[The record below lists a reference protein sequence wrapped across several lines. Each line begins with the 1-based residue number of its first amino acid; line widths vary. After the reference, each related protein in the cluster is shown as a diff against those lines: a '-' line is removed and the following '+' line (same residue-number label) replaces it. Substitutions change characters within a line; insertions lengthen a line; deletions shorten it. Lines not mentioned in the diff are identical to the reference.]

1 MTLLSKANSDATS
14 PAQPDSGKHNPLT
27 IFAVLWAILLP
38 LTALTFG
45 PEINPGD
52 VLLAITAVL
61 SIFILAPSNRTMF
74 GHLSAII
81 IVLALVYFAV
91 ALAAGI
97 NARDIEESTL
107 NTVKLFVSLASSLIV
122 LVGVARVSGPD
133 AIHRVMM
140 GYAIGSCILAIST
153 WVSQAEVAYRY
164 VGLAGHPVEVGGT
177 LGVAAAYLAFW
188 QTRSKAQLAGKLLG
202 LAVLASGFLRAETL
216 TGPVT
221 VALACLATAIFGTRL
236 HVKRA
241 LTSIVAAFAA
251 GWLFIST
258 PTGAELFQKLMG
270 AADPTFGASG
280 DSSLDTRF
288 LTMVAGIERIS
299 RHPLAGN
306 GIDQSGMTAIWDLAP
321 HNVLILAWQAGGV
334 LLFLV
339 YALLCVTTFF
349 YVLRLRH
356 TPNDHLLR
364 PLAASA
370 IASWFA
376 AFSGPQLLQRTWLLP
391 ILGLIACSA
400 VVAASTRQPDRLPL
414 RHDGL
419 RKLKAQLP

>member
-1 MTLLSKANSDATS
+1 
-14 PAQPDSGKHNPLT
+14 
-27 IFAVLWAILLP
+27 
-38 LTALTFG
+38 
-45 PEINPGD
+45 
-52 VLLAITAVL
+52 
-61 SIFILAPSNRTMF
+61 MF

-164 VGLAGHPVEVGGT
+164 VGLAGHPVEVGG
-177 LGVAAAYLAFW
+177 LSVSRLPILPFGK
-188 QTRSKAQLAGKLLG
+188 RDRRPSSPEKLLG

-216 TGPVT
+216 NRARHCSPS
-221 VALACLATAIFGTRL
+221 CIATAIFGTRL

-270 AADPTFGASG
+270 AADPTSGASG

-306 GIDQSGMTAIWDLAP
+306 GIDQSGMTAIW
-321 HNVLILAWQAGGV
+321 I
-334 LLFLV
+334 
-339 YALLCVTTFF
+339 
-349 YVLRLRH
+349 
-356 TPNDHLLR
+356 
-364 PLAASA
+364 
-370 IASWFA
+370 
-376 AFSGPQLLQRTWLLP
+376 
-391 ILGLIACSA
+391 
-400 VVAASTRQPDRLPL
+400 
-414 RHDGL
+414 
-419 RKLKAQLP
+419 